1 LSTRED
7 ALGTVQPGAQS
18 TVTTKRLV
26 IGTVIFLVLLAVGL
40 YIVKWSPYWHK
51 THVAAVT
58 HSIGSSIVSGK
69 STQAPA
75 VGVAAA
81 WSFALA
87 YYKAIWEAF
96 VLALVLGATVPVFVP
111 RRWLHR
117 LIGGNSFRATAV
129 AGGLSL
135 AGMM

>member
-1 LSTRED
+1 VSTRED
-7 ALGTVQPGAQS
+7 ILGPSPATVA
-18 TVTTKRLV
+18 TRRLV
-26 IGTVIFLVLLAVGL
+26 IGTLIFLALFAVGL
-40 YIVKWSPYWHK
+40 FIVKWSPYWHK

-58 HSIGSSIVSGK
+58 HSIGASIVSGK

-75 VGVAAA
+75 VGIAAA
-81 WSFALA
+81 WSYALA
-87 YYKAIWEAF
+87 YYKAIWQALL
-96 VLALVLGATVPVFVP
+96 LALVLGAAVPVFVP

-117 LIGGNSFRATAV
+117 LIGENSFKSTAV

>member
-1 LSTRED
+1 MSTRDE
-7 ALGTVQPGAQS
+7 AFGSSTAVVATRRLVLGT
-18 TVTTKRLV
+18 
-26 IGTVIFLVLLAVGL
+26 LLFVALFAVGL

-58 HSIGSSIVSGK
+58 HSIGNSIVSGK
-69 STQAPA
+69 SVEAPA
-75 VGVAAA
+75 AGIAAA
-81 WSFALA
+81 WGYALA
-87 YYKAIWEAF
+87 YYKAIWQALL
-96 VLALVLGATVPVFVP
+96 LALVLGATLPVFVP

-117 LIGGNSFRATAV
+117 LIGGKSFSATAV

>member
-1 LSTRED
+1 MATREE
-7 ALGTVQPGAQS
+7 ALSLGTTA
-18 TVTTKRLV
+18 VTTRRLV
-26 IGTVIFLVLLAVGL
+26 MGTLLFLLLFAVGL

-58 HSIGSSIVSGK
+58 HSIGASIVSGK

-75 VGVAAA
+75 VGIAAA
-81 WSFALA
+81 WQFALA
-87 YYKAIWEAF
+87 YYKAVWQAV
-96 VLALVLGATVPVFVP
+96 VLALIIGAAVPVFVP

-117 LIGGNSFRATAV
+117 LIGRNSFGSAAV

>member
-1 LSTRED
+1 LSTREET
-7 ALGTVQPGAQS
+7 LGTSPS
-18 TVTTKRLV
+18 TVATRRLV
-26 IGTVIFLVLLAVGL
+26 FGTLLFLSLFAVGL

-75 VGVAAA
+75 AGIAAA
-81 WSFALA
+81 WSYALA
-87 YYKAIWEAF
+87 YYKAIWEAL
-96 VLALVLGATVPVFVP
+96 VLALILGAAVPVFVP

-117 LIGGNSFRATAV
+117 LIGGNSFKATAV

>member
-1 LSTRED
+1 MSTREET
-7 ALGTVQPGAQS
+7 LGPSPSSVATR
-18 TVTTKRLV
+18 RLV
-26 IGTVIFLVLLAVGL
+26 FGTLLFIALFVIGLF
-40 YIVKWSPYWHK
+40 IVKWSPYWHK

-58 HSIGSSIVSGK
+58 HSIGNSIVSGK

-75 VGVAAA
+75 VGIAAA
-81 WSFALA
+81 WQYALA
-87 YYKAIWEAF
+87 YYKAIWQALL
-96 VLALVLGATVPVFVP
+96 LALVLGATVPVFVP

-117 LIGGNSFRATAV
+117 LIGGKGFGSTAV

>member
-1 LSTRED
+1 MATREETLN
-7 ALGTVQPGAQS
+7 LGTTA
-18 TVTTKRLV
+18 VTTRRL
-26 IGTVIFLVLLAVGL
+26 IFGTLVFVLLFAIGL

-69 STQAPA
+69 SVQAPA
-75 VGVAAA
+75 AGIAAA
-81 WSFALA
+81 WQYAVV
-87 YYKAIWEAF
+87 YYKAVWQA
-96 VLALVLGATVPVFVP
+96 VLLALILGAAVPVFVP
-111 RRWLHR
+111 RRWLHK
-117 LIGGNSFRATAV
+117 LIGGNSIGSTAV

>member
-1 LSTRED
+1 LETVTPAVAPRRLL
-7 ALGTVQPGAQS
+7 LGT
-18 TVTTKRLV
+18 LL
-26 IGTVIFLVLLAVGL
+26 FLALFAVGL
-40 YIVKWSPYWHK
+40 FIVKWSPYWHK

-69 STQAPA
+69 STEVPP
-75 VGVAAA
+75 VGIAAA
-81 WSFALA
+81 WSYALA
-87 YYKAIWEAF
+87 YYKAIWQAF
-96 VLALVLGATVPVFVP
+96 VLALILGAAVPVLVP

-117 LIGGNSFRATAV
+117 LIGGPSLRSTAI

>member
-1 LSTRED
+1 MSTRDE
-7 ALGTVQPGAQS
+7 ALGPAAGVVAAR
-18 TVTTKRLV
+18 RLV
-26 IGTVIFLVLLAVGL
+26 LGTLLFVALFAIGL

-75 VGVAAA
+75 AGIGAA
-81 WSFALA
+81 WGYALA
-87 YYKAIWEAF
+87 YYKAIWEALL
-96 VLALVLGATVPVFVP
+96 LALILGASLPVFVP

-117 LIGGNSFRATAV
+117 LIGGKSFGATAA

>member
-1 LSTRED
+1 MATRDEALNLSTTAVATRRLIFGTLLFV
-7 ALGTVQPGAQS
+7 ALFA
-18 TVTTKRLV
+18 
-26 IGTVIFLVLLAVGL
+26 IGLF
-40 YIVKWSPYWHK
+40 IVKWSPYWHK

-69 STQAPA
+69 STEAPP
-75 VGVAAA
+75 VGIAAA

-87 YYKAIWEAF
+87 YYKAVWEA
-96 VLALVLGATVPVFVP
+96 VLLALILGAAVPVFVP
-111 RRWLHR
+111 RKWLHR
-117 LIGGNSFRATAV
+117 LIGGSSFGATAV

>member
-1 LSTRED
+1 LSTREE
-7 ALGTVQPGAQS
+7 ALDLRPEAVS
-18 TVTTKRLV
+18 TRRLV
-26 IGTVIFLVLLAVGL
+26 FGTLLFLALLAVGL
-40 YIVKWSPYWHK
+40 FIVKWSPYWHK

-58 HSIGSSIVSGK
+58 HSIGNSIVSGK

-75 VGVAAA
+75 VGIAAA
-81 WSFALA
+81 WSYALA
-87 YYKAIWEAF
+87 YYKAIWQA
-96 VLALVLGATVPVFVP
+96 VLLALILGAAVPVFVP

-117 LIGGNSFRATAV
+117 LIGGKTFGATAL

>member
-1 LSTRED
+1 VSTRGE
-7 ALGTVQPGAQS
+7 ALQTAPAVAPR
-18 TVTTKRLV
+18 RLL
-26 IGTVIFLVLLAVGL
+26 IGTLLFLAVFAVGL

-69 STQAPA
+69 SSTAPP
-75 VGVAAA
+75 VGIAAA
-81 WSFALA
+81 WSYALA
-87 YYKAIWEAF
+87 YYKAIWQAF
-96 VLALVLGATVPVFVP
+96 VLALILGAAVPVLVP

-117 LIGGNSFRATAV
+117 LIGDPSLRATAL